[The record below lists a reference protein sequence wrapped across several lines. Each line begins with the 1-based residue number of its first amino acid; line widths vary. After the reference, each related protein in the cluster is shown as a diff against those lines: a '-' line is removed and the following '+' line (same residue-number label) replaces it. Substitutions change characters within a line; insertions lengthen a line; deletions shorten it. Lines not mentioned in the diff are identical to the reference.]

1 MAAERGPLE
10 TRDRLGLEM
19 RDLNHL
25 ETPVAAERYLQPETR
40 DRLELKRLWLQNGD
54 RWKRVTG

>member
-10 TRDRLGLEM
+10 IRDRLGLET

-25 ETPVAAERYLQPETR
+25 ETPVAAERCFQPETR
-40 DRLELKRLWLQNGD
+40 DRLELKRLWLQNGA